1 MAETGRNKKLIA
13 SSHFSSS
20 IADAGVR
27 IYLLYQ
33 IVRPAVGTHPTLH
46 SLVSLGHKADNQPSI
61 KVSVC
66 ILPLNFCEA

>member
-33 IVRPAVGTHPTLH
+33 IVRPAVVH
-46 SLVSLGHKADNQPSI
+46 NQTGIHWFHWGI
-61 KVSVC
+61 K
-66 ILPLNFCEA
+66 LTTNLA